1 MRKDVPTTTRTRK
14 PSSLR
19 YYQDG
24 PPQHVN
30 IDTWRLDVGGLGVTE
45 RSFQYDEVRTLER
58 VEESRRYVCVCN
70 WSIRERWSGFPI
82 ASFLDLAG
90 WDGITEGRYLKQT
103 SIGTVEKGVYIST
116 IPLGDALR
124 RRAMLLD
131 RVDGEPLSLERGYPL
146 RLIDFGLYAYKSVKG
161 LRRLEITDKFEL
173 GEWEARAGYELD
185 GQIQPKRYRACDLA
199 RHVFIEGPGEVT
211 HV

>member
-1 MRKDVPTTTRTRK
+1 MPASAPARTRK

-19 YYQDG
+19 YYQEG
-24 PPQHVN
+24 PPDHV
-30 IDTWRLDVGGLGVTE
+30 DMQTWRLDLEGLGVPARVFALHE
-45 RSFQYDEVRTLER
+45 LMRLPRT
-58 VEESRRYVCVCN
+58 EESRRYVCVCN
-70 WSIRERWSGFPI
+70 WTIRERWSGFPL
-82 ASFLDLAG
+82 AAVLELAG
-90 WDGITEGRYLKQT
+90 WDGAIDGRFLKQT
-103 SIGTVEKGVYIST
+103 SIGTPEKGVYTST

-161 LRRLEITDKFEL
+161 LRRLEITDRFEL

-185 GQIQPKRYRACDLA
+185 GQIQPKRYRACDLG
-199 RHVFIEGPGEVT
+199 RHIFLESSGEVT